1 MVSTCTVP
9 GCKDHR
15 RKRHAGISYYRFPV
29 KDAERCKLWLRA
41 IKNAKYA
48 ENTPVASL
56 RNLRVCSLHFRIEDF
71 ERHLVPSIT
80 GEEGGKRL
88 RNTAVPT
95 LNLEIRDD
103 EQPGTS
109 AQPSLATRSETVP
122 HAIAAVS
129 TATAALTTGVSAVT
143 VGSKDDEE
151 PLPSSARPPPTKRPH
166 KEAPHTVTAA
176 ATAYVGMKERARIAI
191 LEHNENIV
199 KREQATTRAVS
210 VEAAMT
216 GVASSRDEMGGTL
229 HLQCPLCGSFSKSHA
244 HLLIHTAN
252 AHPDLL
258 DETAVGRLG
267 NVIIYQSIAQLFHCS
282 RCFFTCKEFPKLY
295 DHLISRHCT
304 NRSQE
309 GEADAGG
316 EAKTGEGGEE
326 EKEASLK
333 RKRSSDREEEEEEGH
348 NEDNSDLPPLPSNK
362 TAEESG
368 VLLFD
373 GSGYRCLICG
383 WKHKLKALGINH
395 VVKRHDIPK
404 TYATWALKQDASTL
418 KPTHTGGGEEE
429 EEKPNLLT
437 QELLRE
443 EMEATAKVVRYIN
456 GRFVCLTCGWKNKL
470 KGFAISHVARCHKV
484 ERPYSCSECDRT
496 FFLPSQLQ
504 QHQSSKHRPGRY
516 SCPFCF
522 FRSDF
527 LGGFRRHCS
536 RCNAR
541 GEDEEEEAEGYGEG
555 DEGEESDGDHG
566 QESNKCR

>member
-1 MVSTCTVP
+1 MP
-9 GCKDHR
+9 KDSR
-15 RKRHAGISYYRFPV
+15 AKRKRMREAKRRARAAESDEARYARLARDQARHRLARDLQRHKRAQEEDAPEMR
-29 KDAERCKLWLRA
+29 AERRA
-41 IKNAKYA
+41 RDLQRHKRTREEDAPEMRA
-48 ENTPVASL
+48 E
-56 RNLRVCSLHFRIEDF
+56 RQRKH
-71 ERHLVPSIT
+71 PSKI
-80 GEEGGKRL
+80 
-88 RNTAVPT
+88 
-95 LNLEIRDD
+95 D
-103 EQPGTS
+103 EYND
-109 AQPSLATRSETVP
+109 
-122 HAIAAVS
+122 VS
-129 TATAALTTGVSAVT
+129 ATAARQRKATPNKLSA
-143 VGSKDDEE
+143 
-151 PLPSSARPPPTKRPH
+151 
-166 KEAPHTVTAA
+166 
-176 ATAYVGMKERARIAI
+176 I
-191 LEHNENIV
+191 
-199 KREQATTRAVS
+199 S